1 MKKLI
6 LIPILFLSYILNAQ
20 YVVVKPSQLPP
31 ATTINVSD
39 IFIINQGVTTKKLP
53 YSILNTVLKDTFI
66 TRTELGDTARAIRDD
81 FPTGGGGFASDGV
94 YMDGDTVK
102 LGRELLLNES
112 LSDHYGIN
120 NDGIGGYM
128 NIEGFQGGALWLGY
142 NDNQTNYHL
151 QIDQFGVGINSYGA
165 LVNPNLR
172 IDTTGIHYITSPD
185 TTLTTPNHLMTE
197 QQVKREI
204 AAAQRWTDISGGIS
218 YGNEVTVG
226 SLAGTGDRNIGVD
239 ASGKLKVLNGGISDN
254 TSDTVIYNAKFMTTS
269 STDTYC
275 VYTIPTDGK
284 YLLMSN
290 LEIDFYDGCTVAAS
304 TIFGEMHYGEY
315 DYVSTGI
322 SVPTVSGE
330 TRQHD
335 SRNIRHVVTTLTAG
349 TVVKTIAYTNT
360 IPSAGK
366 LVCRVYLTVI
376 KL

>member
-1 MKKLI
+1 MRK
-6 LIPILFLSYILNAQ
+6 ILFILLLFPLTLSAQTFFPVQNLYVKDAFRFGSFYFVKNADSLWLEKPLGTYICRLDTNIIGTG
-20 YVVVKPSQLPP
+20 S
-31 ATTINVSD
+31 TI
-39 IFIINQGVTTKKLP
+39 T
-53 YSILNTVLKDTFI
+53 
-66 TRTELGDTARAIRDD
+66 
-81 FPTGGGGFASDGV
+81 ASDGV
-94 YMDGDTVK
+94 YMDGDTMK
-102 LGRELLLNES
+102 LGGNATYNDFTVYKLVDDKYFDITDVNENFG
-112 LSDHYGIN
+112 LSFSTFSGNYGTTLKGGLVGWPRSSISAN
-120 NDGIGGYM
+120 SSGVNLGYSKTSGGNTLTLQVNDG
-128 NIEGFQGGALWLGY
+128 GAV
-142 NDNQTNYHL
+142 
-151 QIDQFGVGINSYGA
+151 FSEM
-165 LVNPNLR
+165 
-172 IDTTGIHYITSPD
+172 PD

-218 YGNEVTVG
+218 YGNEVTIG

-304 TIFGEMHYGEY
+304 TIFGEMYYGEY

-322 SVPTVSGE
+322 YVPTVSGE

-335 SRNIRHVVTTLTAG
+335 SRNLRHVVTTLTAG

-360 IPSAGK
+360 MPSAGK